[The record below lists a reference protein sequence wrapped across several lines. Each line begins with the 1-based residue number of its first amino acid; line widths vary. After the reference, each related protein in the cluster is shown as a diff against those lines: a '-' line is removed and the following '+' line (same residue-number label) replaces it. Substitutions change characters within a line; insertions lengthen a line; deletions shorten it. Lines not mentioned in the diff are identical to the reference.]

1 MAEEKKISEIKPAA
15 PEKEVHADA
24 SKGASKK
31 EHATQASEKK
41 AASAADFLS
50 MHAAHTTG
58 ETYTPSNEE
67 LKQRNKRS
75 LAIAGGIVAFMLLVF
90 TITVLRIGGAAG

>member
-1 MAEEKKISEIKPAA
+1 MAEEKQTSENKTPS
-15 PEKEVHADA
+15 PEKSDLAC
-24 SKGASKK
+24 
-31 EHATQASEKK
+31 ASEKEE
-41 AASAADFLS
+41 AGQSATQRTASAADFLS

-58 ETYTPSNEE
+58 ETYTPSDEE

>member
-1 MAEEKKISEIKPAA
+1 MTEKSSKTEKKPDAPGQAA
-15 PEKEVHADA
+15 QETPQQRPDQTTAP
-24 SKGASKK
+24 
-31 EHATQASEKK
+31 

-50 MHAAHTTG
+50 MHAAHATG
-58 ETYTPSNEE
+58 ETYTPTGEE

-75 LAIAGGIVAFMLLVF
+75 LAIAGAIVVFIVLVF